1 MHRPHNCCASDYCLY
16 LFLSAPH
23 ATHGRQNP
31 TELLAYYRD
40 RIALFSQERHEYAQK
55 LEDCAVSR
63 EEYYKL
69 RWELNQRD
77 TEIAELQKALSDA
90 HVYLYDEREHVLQ
103 LQAECDE
110 LKGARIC
117 ITAIV
122 FHACDGKQCVKNR
135 PRPAHQ

>member
-1 MHRPHNCCASDYCLY
+1 MTRIH
-16 LFLSAPH
+16 
-23 ATHGRQNP
+23 RQNP

-40 RIALFSQERHEYAQK
+40 RIALFNQERHEYAQK

-110 LKGARIC
+110 LKGA
-117 ITAIV
+117 
-122 FHACDGKQCVKNR
+122 QCESE
-135 PRPAHQ
+135 